1 MTDAPAPALVP
12 IDDAD
17 ALAQIAI
24 SLRLNIHRLPQ
35 LKGKG
40 AIVGADARDS
50 AIAILAEALFNDLKR
65 GNLIFGRDPAKFS
78 STAIGSAVRP
88 RSDRD
93 DDTAAIPFGPL
104 PRAAELETQKNGRRG
119 SGRVPGPRRPRV
131 DQ

>member
-88 RSDRD
+88 RSHR

-104 PRAAELETQKNGRRG
+104 PRAAELETQKTAAPDPGG
-119 SGRVPGPRRPRV
+119 VPGAETAES
-131 DQ
+131 